1 MSTAATLCGR
11 CGGSLHFDDAGD
23 VAGCSSGCALFLI
36 RASLNGHSPS
46 TPAPPDAVPEGV
58 GIPDKGATVQ
68 PPDLANESAILDAL
82 ARDLARCGLVGE
94 DRAAKLVYLAAVSRL
109 LARPVSVVLK
119 GPSSG
124 GKSYTVETV
133 LEFFPDHAY
142 HALTGGSDRSLAY
155 SKEPLQHR
163 MLVIYEAAGVT
174 GDLPSYFLR
183 SLLSE
188 GRLRYETVESTA
200 EGIKSKLIEREGPTG
215 VILTTTAVN
224 LHPENETRMLS
235 VPVTDTQEQ
244 TRQVLRALAAED
256 EQDAPDLFP
265 WWQLQ
270 EWLEAGEREVT
281 IPYREHL
288 AELVPPVAVRLRR
301 DFSTL
306 LTLIRAHALLHRRT
320 RDTDSRGRIVA
331 TADDYAVV
339 RGLLLELVSE
349 GVGATVRPETRDTV
363 GAVAALKAT
372 HENGVPQ
379 RAIVAH
385 LGDVDKSAVSRR
397 VRVALDSGYL
407 VNLEERRGRPHR
419 LDLGEP
425 MPDDLEILPS
435 PEAMAEGSCTVA
447 RLQEGEGVQA

>member
-1 MSTAATLCGR
+1 MSAACRGCAGITEPLT
-11 CGGSLHFDDAGD
+11 DAGLCRTCHTIEAVGQAPLD
-23 VAGCSSGCALFLI
+23 PA
-36 RASLNGHSPS
+36 LNGHASVATHGHS
-46 TPAPPDAVPEGV
+46 EGARVPDNR
-58 GIPDKGATVQ
+58 ATAQ
-68 PPDLANESAILDAL
+68 PPELADETAILDAL
-82 ARDLARCGLVGE
+82 ACDLAACGLVGE

-109 LARPVSVVLK
+109 LPRPVSVVLK

-133 LEFFPDHAY
+133 LGFFPDHAY

-155 SKEPLQHR
+155 SKEPLRHR

-235 VPVTDTQEQ
+235 IPVTDTQEQ
-244 TRQVLRALAAED
+244 TRQVLRALTAED
-256 EQDAPDLFP
+256 DVDGPDLFR

-270 EWLEAGEREVT
+270 EWLESGEREVT
-281 IPYREHL
+281 IPYRGQL

-306 LTLIRAHALLHRRT
+306 LTLIRAHALLHRAT
-320 RDTDSRGRIVA
+320 RETDHRDRVVA

-349 GVGATVRPETRDTV
+349 GVGSTVRPETRDTV
-363 GAVAALKAT
+363 EAVRTLKAT
-372 HENGVPQ
+372 HQNGVPQ
-379 RAIVAH
+379 RAIVGH

-397 VRVALDSGYL
+397 VRVALDAGYL

-435 PEAMAEGSCTVA
+435 PETLTEGSCTVA
-447 RLQEGEGVQA
+447 RLQEGDGVRA